1 MGRNVRNLSVVC
13 PSVPNRDRRAW
24 DLEIETPTGLAK
36 TGGTG
41 LSGLDRCCEEFRKGR
56 SAAALA
62 ITEVGGRASARLLL
76 PKRGKSMKVRL
87 LTSRVEN
94 GQPQIPGSEITVSDA
109 DGKRMC
115 EMGQAAPVKT
125 SKRKDSKAG
134 KGRDTR

>member
-62 ITEVGGRASARLLL
+62 ITEIHDKRHWEERYASFEECVDAEFDLRKASAHRLVSYGHFLGLPSPKSPNGDSVTLL
-76 PKRGKSMKVRL
+76 ESQARPDHQQAQV
-87 LTSRVEN
+87 
-94 GQPQIPGSEITVSDA
+94 GSD
-109 DGKRMC
+109 
-115 EMGQAAPVKT
+115 
-125 SKRKDSKAG
+125 
-134 KGRDTR
+134 